1 MPIRHVRALAAFFVL
16 SGTFIACAGAG
27 ISTGD
32 GQQGTTAA
40 QDAGPDS
47 SVRGL
52 GCGLEKETNTVLCS
66 AVSTCPGL
74 VVNQDAYP
82 GCGFRVSGGTFDLQ
96 CACGADL
103 CPIGTPRT
111 CTQAK
116 TLLADQ
122 NRLLVC
128 AQANEG
134 RCISNTTKPKPG
146 ASGNPNNRGCDP
158 VCMADCARAGSGNCD
173 FLCGC

>member
-1 MPIRHVRALAAFFVL
+1 MLKRQVRALAAFLVL
-16 SGTFIACAGAG
+16 SGTFVACAGAG
-27 ISTGD
+27 ISTGE
-32 GQQGTTAA
+32 GQQAGATG
-40 QDAGPDS
+40 QDAGADS
-47 SVRGL
+47 GIRGL

-66 AVSTCPGL
+66 AISSCPGL

-111 CTQAK
+111 CTQAR

-128 AQANEG
+128 AQASEG
-134 RCISNTTKPKPG
+134 RCIGSTKAKPG
-146 ASGNPNNRGCDP
+146 ASGTPNNRGCDP
-158 VCMADCARAGSGNCD
+158 LCMTDCARAGSGNCA